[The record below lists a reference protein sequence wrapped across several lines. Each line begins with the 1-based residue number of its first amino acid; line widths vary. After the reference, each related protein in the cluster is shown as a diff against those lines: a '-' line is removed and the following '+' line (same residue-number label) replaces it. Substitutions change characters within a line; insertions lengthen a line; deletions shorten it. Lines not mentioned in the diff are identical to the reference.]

1 MRIEA
6 WLRRLLYATLA
17 ALFASGVAWWMF
29 GEGDAARPYLIA
41 AHGLAAMIALLALGA
56 IAVLHVRESWK
67 RRRNRWSG
75 LVVATGLGVLVVT
88 AFGLYYIGSDWLRSY
103 TSLVH
108 LVVGVAMPLL
118 ILAHVVLGV
127 RSRPRLDDEDF
138 L

>member
-17 ALFASGVAWWMF
+17 VLFASGVAWWMF

-56 IAVLHVRESWK
+56 TAVLHVRESWK

-75 LVVATGLGVLVVT
+75 LVVATALGVLVIT
-88 AFGLYYIGSDWLRSY
+88 AFGLYYIGSDRLRSY

-118 ILAHVVLGV
+118 ILAHVVLGA

>member
-6 WLRRLLYATLA
+6 WLRWLLYATLA
-17 ALFASGVAWWMF
+17 VLFASGLVWWLLD
-29 GEGDAARPYLIA
+29 EGDSARPSLIA
-41 AHGLAAMIALLALGA
+41 VHGLAAMLALLALGA

-75 LVVATGLGVLVVT
+75 LVAATALGVLVVT
-88 AFGLYYIGSDWLRSY
+88 AFGLYYIGSDWLRRY

-108 LVVGVAMPLL
+108 LIVGVAMPLL
-118 ILAHVVLGV
+118 ILAHIVLGA

>member
-6 WLRRLLYATLA
+6 WLRRLLYTTLA